1 MTMDKSGMTLTEVLV
16 AVAVFS
22 VVAAAIVT
30 ALLSAERTF
39 SGGSN
44 QAVLTA
50 ELRRAL
56 DRMARE
62 MTESASGRIQ
72 SVPVDG
78 RSYPTVSFQVP
89 EDLNGD
95 GAVIDAN
102 GSIAEWSMPITYQA
116 GSRNSCQR
124 LVAPRGPGPAN
135 PPEILGNHITALSF
149 RRRLPD
155 VVEISLTASTLTETG
170 QLQTRTLATRVKLR
184 N

>member
-1 MTMDKSGMTLTEVLV
+1 MTLTEVLV

-22 VVAAAIVT
+22 IVAAAIVT
-30 ALLSAERTF
+30 ALLSAERTLSDG
-39 SGGSN
+39 SG

-62 MTESASGRIQ
+62 MTESTSGRIQ
-72 SVPVDG
+72 SVPVNG
-78 RSYPTVSFQVP
+78 RSYPTVSFQIP
-89 EDLNGD
+89 EDINGD
-95 GAVIDAN
+95 GTVIDAN
-102 GSIAEWSMPITYQA
+102 GSITEWSTLITYQTGA
-116 GSRNSCQR
+116 RNSCQR

-135 PPEILGNHITALSF
+135 PPETLGNHITGLWF
-149 RRRLPD
+149 RRQLPD

-170 QLQTRTLATRVKLR
+170 QLQTRTLGTRVKLR